1 MPHFQILSILRS
13 GGTSQPHTSHQK
25 CTMMIGAHENA
36 PRTVG
41 VFGPALEAPPLKG
54 KAADSEM
61 CERFSMYLPVQLSGY
76 LPRPRDLI
84 RGEGR
89 QVLRLLFQR
98 LE

>member
-1 MPHFQILSILRS
+1 MRMPRGLSAFL
-13 GGTSQPHTSHQK
+13 
-25 CTMMIGAHENA
+25 A
-36 PRTVG
+36 
-41 VFGPALEAPPLKG
+41 PALEAPPLKG

-61 CERFSMYLPVQLSGY
+61 RERFSMHLPVQLSGY